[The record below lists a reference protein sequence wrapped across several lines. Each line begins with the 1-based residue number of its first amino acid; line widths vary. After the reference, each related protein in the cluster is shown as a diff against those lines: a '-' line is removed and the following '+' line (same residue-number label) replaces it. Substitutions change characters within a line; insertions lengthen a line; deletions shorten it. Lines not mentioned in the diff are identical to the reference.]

1 MGLNNQQKGG
11 SRSQKKSSDT
21 KKIPSAI
28 RWDFFYFAGKI
39 DGKRRNF
46 FEIFTKKNST
56 FAEIFAI
63 YDENYL
69 ASS

>member
-28 RWDFFYFAGKI
+28 RWDFFLQKFLCSQKLKI
-39 DGKRRNF
+39 DCVKK
-46 FEIFTKKNST
+46 IFKNLVIK
-56 FAEIFAI
+56 FQLVHIQ
-63 YDENYL
+63 
-69 ASS
+69 